1 MATAAELGAIL
12 TTKRQEHGAFLAQY
26 AKDVGDGKKEY
37 DMPTDKVG
45 EFQTRT
51 AELVKLQGEWEVAD
65 AVEKSAADNA
75 SRLAPQGRVIKG
87 EAAPSTKMATT
98 PEDVDAA
105 FKSAFAAHAPAFKSL
120 ADGARGTV
128 RFELPVE
135 AKTLVTLADHYPPP
149 TRAQTTP
156 SALYY
161 NSVEDLFQPGTT
173 DSNFISYFIQTTDTD
188 NTAAKAEG
196 SAATDSAFVWT
207 YTTDEVELIQAWIP
221 VTREFLNDNAGMQS
235 IIQGMLAERLDKYV
249 SKELMYGTGTTPQ
262 LWGVT
267 VRTNFASQAKGTD
280 PVFDCILKGIDDV
293 SVAGD
298 ATPDAVVMHP
308 TDWMNILLTRTTDG
322 LYLMGNPGSM
332 PANPTIWGVPVRVT
346 STVAAAAGTGCVG
359 AFRTMAQIFNNGG
372 IIVEASSEH
381 STYFTER
388 KVALAISRRL
398 AAVNYRPTAFS
409 KLTGL

>member
-1 MATAAELGAIL
+1 MATSAELGATL
-12 TTKRQEHGAFLAQY
+12 TAKRQEHGAFLAAY
-26 AKDVGDGKKEY
+26 KTDDGY

-45 EFQTRT
+45 EFHTRN
-51 AELVKLQGEWEVAD
+51 AELIQLQKDWETA
-65 AVEKSAADNA
+65 AEIEKSAAVNE
-75 SRLAPQGRVIKG
+75 SKLAPQGRMVVEREAKDTKPLRIK
-87 EAAPSTKMATT
+87 TQ
-98 PEDVDAA
+98 DDLDIA
-105 FKSAFAAHAPAFKSL
+105 FKSAFTTHAPALKAL
-120 ADGARGTV
+120 ADGGRGV
-128 RFELPVE
+128 VSFELPIE
-135 AKTLVTLADHYPPP
+135 AKTLVTLTDHYPQA

-173 DSNFISYFIQTTDTD
+173 NSNNIEYFIQTTDTD

-207 YTTDEVELIQAWIP
+207 KTTDEVEIMQAWIP

-235 IIQGMLAERLDKYV
+235 IIQGMLADRLEKYV

-298 ATPDAVVMHP
+298 ATPDAVVLHP

-332 PANPTIWGVPVRVT
+332 PSPPTIWGLPVRVT

-359 AFRTMAQIFNNGG
+359 AFRSMAQIFNNGG